1 MKRSDLIFLARL
13 RLFVGYLGEQ
23 NQFAWWP
30 CSFYAEH
37 SKAFLAPVFGK
48 TLFLTQYYGIK
59 EAATKVHDNY
69 IGVGRGV
76 FHLFRLP
83 ETIEQELHTLLC
95 DAEIAKQLTEEL
107 SGMTDVLKA
116 LELCGDTSIDPAVG
130 PVRVGGLPDIEG
142 KDAWQV
148 VASHYRQSFA
158 TNNKVFPF
166 FSEGNE

>member
-1 MKRSDLIFLARL
+1 MKRSDLVFLARL

-30 CSFYAEH
+30 CSFFAEH

-83 ETIEQELHTLLC
+83 ETIEQELHNLLC
-95 DAEIAKQLTEEL
+95 DAEVVKQLTEEL
-107 SGMTDVLKA
+107 SGMTDVLNA
-116 LELCGDTSIDPAVG
+116 LDRSDTSIDSVAG
-130 PVRVGGLPDIEG
+130 PVRVGGLNDIER
-142 KDAWQV
+142 KDVWQV
-148 VASHYRQSFA
+148 VSGHYRQSFA

-166 FSEGNE
+166 FSEGQ